1 MCPATCVG
9 KAHRCYPILATHKY
23 SLSSPWGL
31 GGAMGFWDG
40 GKNHS
45 SSKTYRKRIFGSMA
59 TSATV
64 QDVPCNVH
72 LDALLSNTGVWAE
85 MVFAGKKNK

>member
-1 MCPATCVG
+1 
-9 KAHRCYPILATHKY
+9 
-23 SLSSPWGL
+23 
-31 GGAMGFWDG
+31 
-40 GKNHS
+40 
-45 SSKTYRKRIFGSMA
+45 MA